1 MKRNRLL
8 EAALVLAA
16 FATLGCVGEGSLV
29 AGPSADVSPSPAPTP
44 DPKTDVNS
52 CVQKDV
58 RITGYN
64 GAGNPDLVFGTGEM
78 FSVIAHPLNEAGAI
92 LPSNCRT
99 STFATW
105 IVGGSASCEQFGD
118 RFSTAA
124 AFWCIDPGSLSL
136 VVRHGPYTSSWN
148 GRVIR

>member
-1 MKRNRLL
+1 MKRMKLL
-8 EAALVLAA
+8 LLLAGLVLAA
-16 FATLGCVGEGSLV
+16 FYLSGCDSAPEAPTPVVAT
-29 AGPSADVSPSPAPTP
+29 PSPSPTP

-52 CVQKDV
+52 CKQVDV

-64 GAGNPDLVFGTGEM
+64 GAGNPDLVFATGEL

-92 LPSNCRT
+92 LPSNCRA

-105 IVGGSASCEQFGD
+105 IVGGTASCEQFGD
-118 RFSTAA
+118 RFSTSA
-124 AFWCIDPGSLSL
+124 AFWCIDPGTLSL
-136 VVRHGPYTSSWN
+136 VVRHGAYTSSWA